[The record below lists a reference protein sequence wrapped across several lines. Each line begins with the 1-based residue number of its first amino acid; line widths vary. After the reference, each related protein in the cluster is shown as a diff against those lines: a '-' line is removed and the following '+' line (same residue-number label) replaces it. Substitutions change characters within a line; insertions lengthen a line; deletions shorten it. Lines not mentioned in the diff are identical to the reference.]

1 MFSLPYSAVAAM
13 LVFVIMI
20 MIVLVVVLV
29 VVVMVM
35 VMMLM
40 SFAFFVFVVVL
51 IFLHAKHIV
60 HILYALKNVV
70 FTLVHTDT
78 SINNMVSPG
87 WGYVV
92 VIILHTS
99 YITVNI

>member
-1 MFSLPYSAVAAM
+1 M
-13 LVFVIMI
+13 LVVVI

-29 VVVMVM
+29 VMVMVM

-40 SFAFFVFVVVL
+40 SFAFFVFVFVVVVVL

-92 VIILHTS
+92 ATILHTC